1 MCNAHSPFILS
12 PQKMYLVK
20 NPSFLKKVFPSL
32 LWKVKTKEKELY
44 LTFDDGPH
52 PRITPWV
59 LDVLDQYQA
68 KATFFCVGENV
79 EKYPAVYEEILRRGH
94 TVGNHTQNHLNGWK
108 TPTKEYAENTALCA
122 KSVQSKLFRPP
133 YGKIKTT
140 QIKRLKK
147 DYKIVMWSVIS
158 GDFDKKLMPEECLN
172 IVVQNVDKGNIVVF
186 HDSEK
191 AEANLQFSLPRVLNH
206 FTQIGW
212 TFKALQ

>member
-1 MCNAHSPFILS
+1 
-12 PQKMYLVK
+12 MYLVK
-20 NPSFLKKVFPSL
+20 NPSLLKKVFPSL
-32 LWKVKTKEKELY
+32 LWKVNTKEKELY

-52 PRITPWV
+52 PDITPWV
-59 LDVLDQYQA
+59 LDVLDQFDA
-68 KATFFCVGENV
+68 KATFFCVGKNV
-79 EKYPAVYEEILRRGH
+79 EKYPKVYQEILRRGH

-108 TPTKEYAENTALCA
+108 TPTKEYVKNTELCA
-122 KSVQSKLFRPP
+122 QVVESKLFRPP

-158 GDFDKKLMPEECLN
+158 ADFDKNIVPEECVN
-172 IVVQNVDKGNIVVF
+172 IVIQNADYGNIIVF

-191 AEANLQFSLPRVLNH
+191 AETNMRHALPKVLNH

-212 TFKALQ
+212 KFKALK